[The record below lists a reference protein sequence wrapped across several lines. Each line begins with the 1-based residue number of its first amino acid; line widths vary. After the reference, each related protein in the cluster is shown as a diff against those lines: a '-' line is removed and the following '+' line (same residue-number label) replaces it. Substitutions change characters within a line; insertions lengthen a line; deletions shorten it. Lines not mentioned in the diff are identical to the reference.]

1 MCKGKSM
8 AMHKSEQL
16 AETAR
21 VLFEQFSLLGK
32 IPDRMSIGIF
42 MKRVRS

>member
-1 MCKGKSM
+1 M

-16 AETAR
+16 AETAKGF
-21 VLFEQFSLLGK
+21 FEQFHLIRK

-42 MKRVRS
+42 NEESKKALG